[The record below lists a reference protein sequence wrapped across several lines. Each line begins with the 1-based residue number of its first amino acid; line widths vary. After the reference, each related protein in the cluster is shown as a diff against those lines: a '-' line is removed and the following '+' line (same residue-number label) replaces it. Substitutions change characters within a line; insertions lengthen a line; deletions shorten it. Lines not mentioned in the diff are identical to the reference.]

1 MAKTSVKKSKVED
14 NIRAIKFNEF
24 LMEKGI
30 TVFSTES
37 MEDEV
42 NTVFFRSRIEA
53 AGQLLPVV
61 IIIDTSI
68 FTIIRVQLAGDIAEE
83 KKDHLMKYLN
93 VLNLY
98 YKTFKYYMSAD
109 GRICLDMCIPAKDGV
124 FDAEF
129 IYAMLSTLVRH
140 LQEHIGELMEQIWA
154 KS

>member
-1 MAKTSVKKSKVED
+1 MARASTAKKTKVED

-24 LMEKGI
+24 LIEKGI
-30 TVFSTES
+30 TAFSTES

-61 IIIDTSI
+61 VIIDASI

-83 KKDHLMKYLN
+83 KRDRLTKYLN
-93 VLNLY
+93 GLNLY
-98 YKTFKYYMSAD
+98 YKTFKYYLSPD
-109 GRICLDMCIPAKDGV
+109 GRICLDLCIPAKNEV

-129 IYAMLSTLVRH
+129 IYGMLNVLIQH
-140 LQEHIGELMEQIWA
+140 LQEHLAELMEQVWL
-154 KS
+154 K